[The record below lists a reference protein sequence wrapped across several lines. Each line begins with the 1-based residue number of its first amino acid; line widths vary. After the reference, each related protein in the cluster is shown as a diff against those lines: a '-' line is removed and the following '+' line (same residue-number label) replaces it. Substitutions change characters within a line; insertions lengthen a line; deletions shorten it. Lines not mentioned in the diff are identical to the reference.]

1 MGVVGVCPRPQVF
14 ASSLGPQK
22 VVQELGAI
30 LEVVTTHTPL
40 PGLPALE
47 ARGVITGAPLHA
59 ASAAGPGQSVRK
71 GGCGHRIQE
80 GRLLETSLEQPR
92 PPLQAA
98 VPALMPE
105 LKLALEQAEVC
116 GILQGL
122 SQAWL
127 PPTELLLPAGQLQ
140 EVTLLQVGPALCWG
154 SGAQPGE
161 GRQDLPPGQAKGSK
175 RRETSDPW
183 GL

>member
-1 MGVVGVCPRPQVF
+1 MGSRKGSPPPLSPPPTLLLQ
-14 ASSLGPQK
+14 ASSSQFSLVSFSSPSS
-22 VVQELGAI
+22 
-30 LEVVTTHTPL
+30 
-40 PGLPALE
+40 PALF
-47 ARGVITGAPLHA
+47 P
-59 ASAAGPGQSVRK
+59 
-71 GGCGHRIQE
+71 
-80 GRLLETSLEQPR
+80 TSLEQHR

-116 GILQGL
+116 GVLQGL

-127 PPTELLLPAGQLQ
+127 PPAKLLLPAGQLQ
-140 EVTLLQVGPALCWG
+140 EVALLQVGPTLCRG

-161 GRQDLPPGQAKGSK
+161 GRQDLPPGQAKAGK

>member
-1 MGVVGVCPRPQVF
+1 MGKAALLLSVLPPPDPP
-14 ASSLGPQK
+14 APSLLLP
-22 VVQELGAI
+22 VL
-30 LEVVTTHTPL
+30 L
-40 PGLPALE
+40 PGL
-47 ARGVITGAPLHA
+47 
-59 ASAAGPGQSVRK
+59 
-71 GGCGHRIQE
+71 
-80 GRLLETSLEQPR
+80 LLLTLLTNLLPTSLEQPR